1 MKLPPGKV
9 ILRLSL
15 GLILIAVLIYLSNP
29 SAILAAIQTANL
41 RLILLSIP
49 FYPLTMLAYTFRWRF
64 IITMMGEHL
73 PMSDAYQAMVAGA
86 FISDFTPARI
96 GDFSKPYMVK
106 DKIDVGKGLASVII
120 DHWADALTAALLGI
134 IGLLGLLHM
143 RKLDVLII
151 LIPLLGLLAALSLI
165 LLRKDLIMA
174 AVRWINYDRIT
185 NMADSFYDAI
195 CCIKNEAR
203 LVEAS
208 VLITCFVWLIY
219 ATRVAILI
227 RALGYNAPVLKLI
240 FLLPLVNMLSALPFT
255 VSGLGLVESGMT
267 LLLVELGG
275 PASIGLSVALIDR
288 ALAIGF
294 NMLVGSR
301 YASRLL

>member
-1 MKLPPGKV
+1 
-9 ILRLSL
+9 
-15 GLILIAVLIYLSNP
+15 
-29 SAILAAIQTANL
+29 
-41 RLILLSIP
+41 
-49 FYPLTMLAYTFRWRF
+49 MLAYTFRWRF

-73 PMSDAYQAMVAGA
+73 PLGEAYQAVVGGA

-106 DKIDVGKGLASVII
+106 DRIDVGKGLASVII

-134 IGLLGLLHM
+134 IGLLGLLHV
-143 RKLDVLII
+143 RRLDVLII
-151 LIPLLGLLAALSLI
+151 LLPLFGLLAALSLI
-165 LLRKDLIMA
+165 LLRKDLIMK
-174 AVRWINYDRIT
+174 AVHRINYKQATD
-185 NMADSFYDAI
+185 MASSFYGAMES
-195 CCIKNEAR
+195 IKNEAR

-208 VLITCFVWLIY
+208 VLITCMVWIVY
-219 ATRVAILI
+219 AARIAVLL
-227 RALGYNAPVLKLI
+227 RALDYNAPVVKLF

-288 ALAIGF
+288 ALAVGF
-294 NMLVGSR
+294 DLLIGSR
-301 YASRLL
+301 YAARLL

>member
-1 MKLPPGKV
+1 MRPPPRKIV
-9 ILRLSL
+9 LRLSA

-29 SAILAAIQTANL
+29 SAIVAAIRTANL
-41 RLILLSIP
+41 RYILLSIP
-49 FYPLTMLAYTFRWRF
+49 FYPLTMLAYTFRWKF

-73 PMSDAYQAMVAGA
+73 PIADAYQAVVGGA

-134 IGLLGLLHM
+134 IGLLGLLHVRRM
-143 RKLDVLII
+143 DVLII
-151 LIPLLGLLAALSLI
+151 LLPLLGLLTALSLI
-165 LLRKDLIMA
+165 LLRRDLIMK
-174 AVRWINYDRIT
+174 AVDRINYRPIT
-185 NMADSFYDAI
+185 DMATSFYNAI
-195 CCIKNEAR
+195 CCIKNQSR

-208 VLITCFVWLIY
+208 VLITCLVWIVY
-219 ATRVAILI
+219 AARIAILLE
-227 RALGYNAPVLKLI
+227 ALGFNAPIFKLI

-275 PASIGLSVALIDR
+275 TASIGLSVALIDR
-288 ALAIGF
+288 ALAVGF
-294 NMLVGSR
+294 NLVVGSR
-301 YASRLL
+301 YAARLL